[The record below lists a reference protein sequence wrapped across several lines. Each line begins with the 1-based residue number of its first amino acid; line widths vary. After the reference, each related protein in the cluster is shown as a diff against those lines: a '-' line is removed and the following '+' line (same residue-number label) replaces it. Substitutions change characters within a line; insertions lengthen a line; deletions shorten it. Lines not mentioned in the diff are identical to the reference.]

1 MRLRY
6 RGEQV
11 MRLQTIVLATLGL
24 VIAASFVLNGRA
36 RAELPSATSQKEAVH
51 IICPLKIQAG
61 PANVPAGWQSLGNL
75 FYQRRSISI
84 DLEKHLIVCWYG
96 EGKPFPP
103 YVIAKAIPSG
113 YVCKILE
120 QEDNSFAN
128 FEAECHL
135 ARRRK

>member
-1 MRLRY
+1 
-6 RGEQV
+6 

-96 EGKPFPP
+96 EGNPLPP
-103 YVIAKAIPSG
+103 YLIAQPIPGG
-113 YVCKILE
+113 YVCRILNA
-120 QEDNSFAN
+120 EDTSFGS
-128 FEAECHL
+128 FEAECHPL
-135 ARRRK
+135 RRKR

>member
-1 MRLRY
+1 
-6 RGEQV
+6 
-11 MRLQTIVLATLGL
+11 MRLQTIILAKLGL

-96 EGKPFPP
+96 EGNPLPP
-103 YVIAKAIPSG
+103 YLIAQPIRRCLIDRRARA
-113 YVCKILE
+113 V
-120 QEDNSFAN
+120 
-128 FEAECHL
+128 EALFREGL
-135 ARRRK
+135 DDLLDAWLTR